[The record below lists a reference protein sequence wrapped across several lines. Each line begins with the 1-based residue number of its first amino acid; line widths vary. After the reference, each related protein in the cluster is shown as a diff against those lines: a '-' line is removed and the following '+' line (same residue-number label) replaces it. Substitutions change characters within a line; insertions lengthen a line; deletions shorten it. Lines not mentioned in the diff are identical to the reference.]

1 MLMAALGEKKPVL
14 ERSVVALF
22 IAGEEGA
29 ESGVGV
35 DMVVNAGK
43 IDELKNGPVV
53 WIDSADSLPCI
64 GTAGVL
70 QWHLKAT
77 GQCGIRNHP
86 LALSPS
92 RPLTRR
98 KTLLEDDDDGRVP
111 HPPSPLAPRVK

>member
-92 RPLTRR
+92 HSQ
-98 KTLLEDDDDGRVP
+98 EDFARGR
-111 HPPSPLAPRVK
+111 